1 MLYRDIYICTR
12 PISITFRLEGRASI
26 DRSIQR
32 VVEGEGRKEGREGGE
47 LFARAR
53 IRVTRPANRIYIGS
67 MFRLIIVLI
76 KTRRGGEWGEERSG
90 CSFVGSVGWQTAQVG
105 DRILGSI
112 NVMRPFVRWDAPK
125 IHPSFRAF
133 NYPTPLPRLTDI
145 KTRTRPMIFVLMA
158 TLHPLINDF
167 NRIDI
172 SEACIIG

>member
-1 MLYRDIYICTR
+1 MHR
-12 PISITFRLEGRASI
+12 SI
-26 DRSIQR
+26 DRSKA
-32 VVEGEGRKEGREGGE
+32 EESGGGGRKEGREGGE

-90 CSFVGSVGWQTAQVG
+90 CSFVGWQTAQVG

-112 NVMRPFVRWDAPK
+112 NVMRPFVRRDAPK

>member
-1 MLYRDIYICTR
+1 M
-12 PISITFRLEGRASI
+12 
-26 DRSIQR
+26 
-32 VVEGEGRKEGREGGE
+32 
-47 LFARAR
+47 FARAR

-112 NVMRPFVRWDAPK
+112 NVMRPFVRRDAPK